1 MLVPFLMIGL
11 AVVLAVVDQILKYIV
26 VQNLKPIGSYSLIP
40 GLLDFTYVENRGA
53 AFGILSNQR
62 WFFIVTTAI
71 LMIAIL
77 ILLFRYHHHTGLTYL
92 ASGLILGGGLGNM
105 VDRVWLG
112 YVVDY
117 IHVSFFPPV
126 FNFADCA
133 VVIGT
138 ALFVIHV
145 LFFADRKTGEPV
157 LRRRH

>member
-1 MLVPFLMIGL
+1 MPILMIGL
-11 AVVLAVVDQILKYIV
+11 AVVLAVVDQILKYVV
-26 VQNLKPIGSYSLIP
+26 VQNLKPVGTHVLIE

-62 WFFIVTTAI
+62 WFFIIMTAI
-71 LMIAIL
+71 LMVVIL
-77 ILLFRYHHHTGLTYL
+77 ILLFRYHHHTMLTYL
-92 ASGLILGGGLGNM
+92 ASALILGGGLGNM
-105 VDRVWLG
+105 VDRVLLG

-138 ALFVIHV
+138 ASFVIHV
-145 LFFADRKTGEPV
+145 LFFAEKKPAGEPV
-157 LRRRH
+157 LRRKR

>member
-11 AVVLAVVDQILKYIV
+11 AVVLAVADQILKYVV
-26 VQNLKPIGSYSLIP
+26 VQNLKPIGTVSVIP
-40 GLLDFTYVENRGA
+40 GLLNFTYVENRGA

-62 WFFIVTTAI
+62 WFFIVTTAL
-71 LMIAIL
+71 LMLAIL

-92 ASGLILGGGLGNM
+92 ASCLIFGGGLGNM

-126 FNFADCA
+126 FNFADCCI
-133 VVIGT
+133 VIGT

-145 LFFADRKTGEPV
+145 LFFTDRKAGEPV
-157 LRRRH
+157 LRSKH

>member
-11 AVVLAVVDQILKYIV
+11 AVVLAVIDQIIKAVV
-26 VQNLKPIGSYSLIP
+26 VQNLKPIGTYVVIE
-40 GLLDFTYVENRGA
+40 GLLDFTFVENRGA

-62 WFFIVTTAI
+62 WFFIITTGL

-77 ILLFRYHHHTGLTYL
+77 ILLFRYHHHNWITYL

-105 VDRVWLG
+105 IDRIGLG

-126 FNFADCA
+126 FNFADMA
-133 VVIGT
+133 IVVGT

-145 LFFADRKTGEPV
+145 LFFSERASGERV
-157 LRRRH
+157 IRSRR